1 MNQNKKDVSVILFS
15 CKSLRG
21 ASCLFGCW
29 DRWAVLLLS
38 LPPPPSFLHSLPS
51 HQPPVPLKRQ
61 AAFLFFFHLLLQ
73 LWGSQTIAV
82 SPPKSSLIKRR
93 FPLHSVCPSL
103 PHYQHLANLAL
114 SCQGPS
120 DSCNELHSENVIFVP
135 PFHTMEASST
145 RLSQPEWC
153 TG

>member
-1 MNQNKKDVSVILFS
+1 MQVSQR
-15 CKSLRG
+15 C
-21 ASCLFGCW
+21 
-29 DRWAVLLLS
+29 LLS
-38 LPPPPSFLHSLPS
+38 LWLLRSLSGVAALAASSPLFPSLS
-51 HQPPVPLKRQ
+51 PLTP
-61 AAFLFFFHLLLQ
+61 ASCAFKKTSSFSFFFFHLLLQ

-145 RLSQPEWC
+145 RLSQPE
-153 TG
+153 